1 MANITAT
8 TGSDNLIGTDA
19 ADSISGLA
27 GDDTI
32 RAGSGSDTILG
43 GDGADRIIIDDN
55 GSSDSIDGGS
65 GWDWDSLTVPVDGLP
80 MTLSSTNFR
89 GIENFNLDGNRYNGT
104 TAP

>member
-43 GDGADRIIIDDN
+43 GDGNEADFFTAFGDYR
-55 GSSDSIDGGS
+55 S
-65 GWDWDSLTVPVDGLP
+65 GCDAAVERAG
-80 MTLSSTNFR
+80 F
-89 GIENFNLDGNRYNGT
+89 GNQ
-104 TAP
+104 